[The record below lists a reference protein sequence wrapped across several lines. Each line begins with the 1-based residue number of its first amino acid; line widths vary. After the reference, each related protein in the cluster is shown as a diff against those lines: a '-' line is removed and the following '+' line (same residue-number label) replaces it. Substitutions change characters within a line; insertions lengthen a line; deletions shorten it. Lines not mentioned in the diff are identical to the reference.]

1 MTQSWAPAPQAQPLI
16 KKPRRWL
23 WIAGLLAALSAGVA
37 VGAVIGL
44 GQVPADDN
52 PKVLAALNEVADV
65 RAAADQQAAQREEE
79 VRVQADA
86 LDAREGEI
94 DEREQALDER
104 EDALDKRKAS
114 LDKRDAGL
122 KKREKSI
129 KSQERE
135 VAANTVPGDG
145 VFVVGEDIKPG
156 TYKTSGPS
164 ADGIGSC
171 YYAFKNG
178 TGSDADIVDNNI
190 VEGQA
195 TVSLS
200 AGQIFETT
208 SCSDWTRQ

>member
-86 LDAREGEI
+86 LTRAKARSTSES
-94 DEREQALDER
+94 RRSTSARMLWTSAR
-104 EDALDKRKAS
+104 RRWTSAT
-114 LDKRDAGL
+114 RD
-122 KKREKSI
+122 
-129 KSQERE
+129 
-135 VAANTVPGDG
+135 
-145 VFVVGEDIKPG
+145 
-156 TYKTSGPS
+156 
-164 ADGIGSC
+164 
-171 YYAFKNG
+171 
-178 TGSDADIVDNNI
+178 
-190 VEGQA
+190 
-195 TVSLS
+195 
-200 AGQIFETT
+200 
-208 SCSDWTRQ
+208 